1 MTEVRR
7 ASVDQKTIHKT
18 PEELEEAVG
27 RKIDELF
34 GNLFGEERP
43 QEAQQGASAERDGG
57 QSKPV
62 PREQVVPAP
71 AGKIP
76 AARPVQQPLKRAQPP
91 KPAIQ
96 RPAVSPNPA
105 VRSAM
110 VPSKP
115 KAGGPFED
123 VVEQMDI
130 LLLNLEWEISSE
142 SINGLIRKFRE
153 LESSFPKEGQARTIM
168 AMNQRALQRFSGPD
182 SVPHP
187 ALVKLLQDSLAAL
200 RLIHSSQ
207 GKRPAGD
214 ALVASISASYR
225 DIMGAAAEPPKRET
239 KPAHEDESRLYV
251 SLIGNVGSAIH
262 SLEEVSQ
269 RLARILGVLR
279 QGGDMP
285 TGEITRR
292 LGALEQL
299 LSERVG
305 QLLSFHKELVAVQ
318 SPIKDD
324 KRLGTVSSPTA
335 SPTPDGLFTVVW
347 YGIGLAIPSSS
358 LSGLYPLSKAQ
369 AEQFQEK
376 QAIMIGSQQISR
388 LPLKKPQGSETQPRM
403 LPSWLAHLSHE
414 DKNFFLLVDR
424 VLGFREAPKGADI
437 SSQARIKIGAT
448 SYIILKL
455 ASFR

>member
-1 MTEVRR
+1 M
-7 ASVDQKTIHKT
+7 DQKTTHKT

-34 GNLFGEERP
+34 GDLFGDERP
-43 QEAQQGASAERDGG
+43 QEVPQGEGAPAERDVGG
-57 QSKPV
+57 AKSV
-62 PREQVVPAP
+62 PREQPVPAP
-71 AGKIP
+71 VSEIP
-76 AARPVQQPLKRAQPP
+76 APKPIQPPLKRAQPP
-91 KPAIQ
+91 KPATQ
-96 RPAVSPNPA
+96 RPAVSPEPA
-105 VRSAM
+105 VRPAT
-110 VPSKP
+110 VPAKP

-142 SINGLIRKFRE
+142 SINGLIMKFRE
-153 LESSFPKEGQARTIM
+153 LESSFAKEGQARTIM

-214 ALVASISASYR
+214 ALIAGISASYR
-225 DIMGAAAEPPKRET
+225 DIMGKAATEPPERQTE
-239 KPAHEDESRLYV
+239 PPHEDKSRLYV
-251 SLIGNVGSAIH
+251 SLISNVGSAIH

-279 QGGDMP
+279 QGGDMS
-285 TGEITRR
+285 TGEIIRR

-299 LSERVG
+299 LSGRVG
-305 QLLSFHKELVAVQ
+305 QLLSFHRELVAVQ
-318 SPIKDD
+318 SPVKDD
-324 KRLGTVSSPTA
+324 KRAGEVSAPTGSPA
-335 SPTPDGLFTVVW
+335 PDGLFTVVW

-388 LPLKKPQGSETQPRM
+388 LPLKKPQSSETQPRM
-403 LPSWLAHLSHE
+403 LPSWLAHLSHQGK
-414 DKNFFLLVDR
+414 DFFLLVDK
-424 VLGFREAPKGADI
+424 VLGFRETPKGADI

-448 SYIILKL
+448 SYVILKL